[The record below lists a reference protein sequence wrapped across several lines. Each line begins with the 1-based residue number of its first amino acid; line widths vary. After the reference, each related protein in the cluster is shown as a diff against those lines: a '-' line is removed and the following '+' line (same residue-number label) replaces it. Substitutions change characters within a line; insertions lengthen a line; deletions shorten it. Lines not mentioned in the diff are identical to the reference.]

1 MSRFLERLASG
12 PPIVADGGMGAVLA
26 SAVPRIRCPEEANLR
41 APESVV
47 DVHLGYIRAGADLIE
62 TNTFGANRPKL
73 AEHFLDEDFERIN
86 SEGVRLAREARDVSG
101 RDVFIAGAIGPD
113 SSRAYAEQATVL
125 EGRGADLFMLE
136 TFFDLD
142 DLEAAVAAV
151 RSVSSLPIV
160 TLMSFDSEGET
171 IAGVSA
177 HTAGERLRALGV
189 AAFGANHGAGPNAA
203 LRALGDMAGDGVLAA
218 LPNVGLASMSGQRIV
233 FPHATP
239 AYFGEFAAQA
249 RALGAGIIGGCC
261 GTTPAQIAAIRAAVD
276 ENQTPAG
283 PLLVR
288 ERSQA
293 TRPAPSS
300 ERTQLQRMFDDGTFV
315 VSVQLDPPLGANPE
329 ALIETARAVRDTN
342 KAQFVDVNDNP
353 RARARMSGI
362 MASVAIE
369 RFTGVETIP
378 HLTPRDMTLTGLES
392 ILLGA
397 HAEGVRNILAVTG
410 DPPESGDYPGK
421 HTVYDVD
428 AIGLVELLSKLNRGE
443 DWHGRAIDA
452 PTSFF
457 PGVAVNPTADDLGLE
472 VERFHRKV
480 AAGARFAMTQV
491 LFDLESLEA
500 FRERIGG
507 WPIPVLV
514 GVWPVRTVETLV
526 RVHNETPGMVVP
538 EHVQQRYTR
547 AGANPREVG
556 GELGP
561 RADRGRACARGRRVR
576 HGTVPRADER
586 RRLSPRAS
594 ARRARAGGHRRRA
607 RRVEHATHDRGR
619 HAVAAGRAEAC
630 REDRGFDRAARID
643 RGRAGV
649 SMLDVAC
656 DRRDEARDGAVPV
669 RVLRQRLRRLPDTA
683 RRALQRP
690 VLRIADDR
698 DRDAGLRI
706 DERQCERGREARYT

>member
-1 MSRFLERLASG
+1 MSRFLERLAGG
-12 PPIVADGGMGAVLA
+12 PPIVADGGMGAVIA
-26 SAVPRIRCPEEANLR
+26 SAVPRLRCPEEANLR

-47 DVHLGYIRAGADLIE
+47 DVHLGYIRAGAELIE
-62 TNTFGANRPKL
+62 TNTFGANRAKL
-73 AEHFLDEDFERIN
+73 AEHFLEDELEAIN
-86 SEGVRLAREARDVSG
+86 AAGARLAREAREVSG
-101 RDVFIAGAIGPD
+101 RDVFIAGSIGPD
-113 SSRAYAEQATVL
+113 SEHGYAQQAEIL
-125 EGRGADLFMLE
+125 EGRGVDLFMVE

-142 DLEAAVAAV
+142 DLERAIAAV
-151 RSVSSLPIV
+151 RGGSSLPV
-160 TLMSFDSEGET
+160 VALMSFDAEAET

-177 HTAGERLRALGV
+177 RAAGERLRALGV
-189 AAFGANHGAGPNAA
+189 AAFGANHGAGPAAA
-203 LRALGDMAGDGVLAA
+203 LRALGEMGEGVLAV

-239 AYFGEFAAQA
+239 EYFGEFAAQA

-276 ENQTPAG
+276 ENLAPAG

-288 ERSQA
+288 ERSRA
-293 TRPAPSS
+293 TKAAPST
-300 ERTQLQRMFDDGTFV
+300 ERTELQRLFDDGIFV

-397 HAEGVRNILAVTG
+397 HAEGVRNVLAVTG
-410 DPPESGDYPGK
+410 DPPEAGDYPGK

-428 AIGLVELLSKLNRGE
+428 AIGLIELISKLNRGE

-472 VERFHRKV
+472 AERFQRKV
-480 AAGARFAMTQV
+480 AAGARFAMTQI
-491 LFDLESLEA
+491 LFDLDPLEA
-500 FRERIGG
+500 FRDRIGG
-507 WPIPVLV
+507 WPIPILV
-514 GVWPVRTVETLV
+514 GVWPIRTVETLI

-547 AGANPREVG
+547 AGANAREVG
-556 GELGP
+556 GELGHELIE
-561 RADRGRACARGRRVR
+561 RARVVADGVYVMAPFR
-576 HGTVPRADER
+576 VPMNVVDFLPELQPDAHEPVDTEAVPAESTR
-586 RRLSPRAS
+586 RRTTELGTP
-594 ARRARAGGHRRRA
+594 
-607 RRVEHATHDRGR
+607 
-619 HAVAAGRAEAC
+619 
-630 REDRGFDRAARID
+630 
-643 RGRAGV
+643 
-649 SMLDVAC
+649 
-656 DRRDEARDGAVPV
+656 
-669 RVLRQRLRRLPDTA
+669 
-683 RRALQRP
+683 
-690 VLRIADDR
+690 
-698 DRDAGLRI
+698 
-706 DERQCERGREARYT
+706 